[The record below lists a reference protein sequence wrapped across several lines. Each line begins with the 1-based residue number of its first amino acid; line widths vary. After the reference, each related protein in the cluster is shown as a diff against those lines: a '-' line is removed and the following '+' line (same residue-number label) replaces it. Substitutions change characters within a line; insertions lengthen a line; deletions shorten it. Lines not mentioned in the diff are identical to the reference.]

1 MGSVSAETGCPH
13 GGTAREGGM
22 QEAPELQGQAW
33 NLAKRQK
40 PGQGAP
46 VDGATPLSPYIRL

>member
-1 MGSVSAETGCPH
+1 
-13 GGTAREGGM
+13 M